1 MYFPNPFRLYE
12 NNIRE
17 GAVGNI
23 SFRPPVDNIEK
34 ATRIV
39 HILNNLG
46 EQGFDC
52 IAEPNDSEIIEF
64 LDDGKGE
71 NEIIKH
77 YLKPCFDEIDKLI
90 LEQCKPIDEDKIVS
104 HIIDG
109 KSRKEI
115 INILMEEC
123 SFYMNVDEVNPNKSI
138 DNLSKGLS
146 KWSLSNNTVG
156 KLVWTIAGILF
167 ALLGVYFSTFKTY
180 QTLLKMYEG
189 NEKPGFKFK
198 IADLFSGIVI
208 IQGIFIVYFFI
219 FCVFG
224 DIADSLGDAIK
235 KYLTHLVIF
244 LIIVGSTFI
253 ISWIPSF
260 VEIFENT
267 FGYWLTKT
275 SGISEN
281 PFDNFRNRAFPTME
295 IDLTFLLTLFNVEN
309 FSETFDIFIES
320 TLQKNGAVEEGNIFN
335 DIEYID
341 PTGQGLGDESEAK
354 SKIKTQIYELTARKH
369 ANGHLMWRGVATLLA
384 VLITFNAY

>member
-1 MYFPNPFRLYE
+1 MYFPIPFRLYE

-17 GAVGNI
+17 GVI
-23 SFRPPVDNIEK
+23 SNVSFNPPTDNIEK
-34 ATRIV
+34 ATRIIR
-39 HILNNLG
+39 ILNSLG

-52 IAEPNDSEIIEF
+52 ITDPDDTEIIQS
-64 LDDGKGE
+64 LDDGKSD
-71 NEIIKH
+71 NEIIKK
-77 YLKPCFDEIDKLI
+77 YMKPCFDELDKLL
-90 LEQCKPIDEDKIVS
+90 LEQCKPIDEDR
-104 HIIDG
+104 IISLILDG

-115 INILMEEC
+115 INVLMEEC
-123 SFYMNVDEVNPNKSI
+123 SFDVDMGEFNPNEAI
-138 DNLSKGLS
+138 DNLSNVS
-146 KWSLSNNTVG
+146 KWSLNKSTVG
-156 KLVWTIAGILF
+156 KLVWTIAGVLF

-180 QTLLKMYEG
+180 QTLLKMYEE
-189 NEKPGFKFK
+189 NEKPSFKFK

-224 DIADSLGDAIK
+224 DIADSFGDAIK

-244 LIIVGSTFI
+244 LIIVGSTFV

-275 SGISEN
+275 SGISDN

-320 TLQKNGAVEEGNIFN
+320 TLQKNGPVEEGNIFN

-341 PTGQGLGDESEAK
+341 PTGQGLGDDSEAK
-354 SKIKTQIYELTARKH
+354 SKIKSQIHELTARKH

>member
-123 SFYMNVDEVNPNKSI
+123 SLYVDMGEFNPNKSI

-156 KLVWTIAGILF
+156 KLVWTIAGVLF

-180 QTLLKMYEG
+180 QTLLKMYEE

-224 DIADSLGDAIK
+224 DIADTFGDAIK

-320 TLQKNGAVEEGNIFN
+320 TLQKNGPVEEGNIFN

-341 PTGQGLGDESEAK
+341 PTGQGLGNESEAR

>member
-123 SFYMNVDEVNPNKSI
+123 SFYMNVDELNPNKSI

-167 ALLGVYFSTFKTY
+167 ALLGVYFSTFKTC
-180 QTLLKMYEG
+180 QTLLKMYEE

-224 DIADSLGDAIK
+224 DIADTFGDAIK

-320 TLQKNGAVEEGNIFN
+320 TLQKNGPVEEGNIFN

-341 PTGQGLGDESEAK
+341 PTGQGLGDESEAR

>member
-123 SFYMNVDEVNPNKSI
+123 SFYMNVDEFNPNKSI

-224 DIADSLGDAIK
+224 DIADTFGDAIK

-320 TLQKNGAVEEGNIFN
+320 TLQKNGPVEEGNIFN

-341 PTGQGLGDESEAK
+341 PTGQGLGNESEAR